1 MGVGRRTPMATLADL
16 DTPVVTIDLDI
27 VEANIARR

>member
-1 MGVGRRTPMATLADL
+1 MATLADL

>member
-1 MGVGRRTPMATLADL
+1 MATVTDTDM

-27 VEANIARR
+27 VESNIVRL